1 MEWLGHL
8 ISSEISIGR
17 WHPIQLFRSEPSLS
31 HFFFADDLV
40 IFCKAEMNQ
49 AIVLKE
55 ILNQF
60 CTFFGHKISARKSN
74 MFFAKRVEPV

>member
-8 ISSEISIGR
+8 ISSEISI
-17 WHPIQLFRSEPSLS
+17 
-31 HFFFADDLV
+31 
-40 IFCKAEMNQ
+40 EMNQ